1 MGHKGHFR
9 MYEFIGAD
17 GTTQKKRLCVRVH
30 QEQIDALK
38 ATRVAT
44 SQPGQRQITGM
55 TQAHAA
61 TPTATATVVTGDD
74 ETLPTPSTVTT
85 ADMDGVDEAGV
96 TELDELED
104 DGFGFGLDSSLQGSA
119 PMAQERFW
127 QETVMPLLPTRE
139 KSQGTVGQWRLNA
152 GMRHMP
158 PFRWWQWRHED
169 AFDR

>member
-61 TPTATATVVTGDD
+61 TPTATATVVTGDV
-74 ETLPTPSTVTT
+74 PP
-85 ADMDGVDEAGV
+85 GVGIIYGDIMLHHRV
-96 TELDELED
+96 
-104 DGFGFGLDSSLQGSA
+104 
-119 PMAQERFW
+119 
-127 QETVMPLLPTRE
+127 
-139 KSQGTVGQWRLNA
+139 
-152 GMRHMP
+152 
-158 PFRWWQWRHED
+158 
-169 AFDR
+169 DR

>member
-55 TQAHAA
+55 TQATLGLQVCALRSIAKVRLMRA
-61 TPTATATVVTGDD
+61 THTRAPKR
-74 ETLPTPSTVTT
+74 TLAS
-85 ADMDGVDEAGV
+85 
-96 TELDELED
+96 
-104 DGFGFGLDSSLQGSA
+104 GSGWGGA
-119 PMAQERFW
+119 
-127 QETVMPLLPTRE
+127 
-139 KSQGTVGQWRLNA
+139 
-152 GMRHMP
+152 
-158 PFRWWQWRHED
+158 
-169 AFDR
+169 